1 MHYSINFCLIDVL
14 SLSNMLTIDL
24 SLQVSDIRESQYEK
38 SGIGSS
44 YLFRLDDDFVVG
56 DTDYFSH
63 SIP

>member
-1 MHYSINFCLIDVL
+1 
-14 SLSNMLTIDL
+14 MLEIDL

-56 DTDYFSH
+56 DTDYLT
-63 SIP
+63 